1 MLIRPTLTRT
11 FSWTQELIAI
21 QLDAAI
27 NSGNSGGPALD
38 EAGSIIG
45 VAFSG
50 YAGSADNIGYIIPYP
65 VIFNFLK
72 QFEMSPD
79 VSRVCDLGIGYDC
92 LIVIATTVYVDVN
105 AFWCDFVC
113 VRTTRAAESCS
124 SCSLLLPM
132 M

>member
-1 MLIRPTLTRT
+1 MPMAVVLVAAVAVAVSADVDHERLIRPTLTRT

-50 YAGSADNIGYIIPYP
+50 YAGSADNSGYVIPYP

-79 VSRVCDLGIGYDC
+79 VSRVCDLGIGYAC
-92 LIVIATTVYVDVN
+92 
-105 AFWCDFVC
+105 AF
-113 VRTTRAAESCS
+113 
-124 SCSLLLPM
+124 L
-132 M
+132 